1 MTEPAI
7 GGTET
12 AYDVVGPICES
23 GDTFTTGRNL
33 PQLRQND
40 LIAFMTAGAYGAS
53 MSSTYNQR
61 LLVAEVMVKG
71 DQYAVT
77 RPRQSYEELI
87 GTDKLPGWF
96 A

>member
-1 MTEPAI
+1 
-7 GGTET
+7 
-12 AYDVVGPICES
+12 
-23 GDTFTTGRNL
+23 
-33 PQLRQND
+33 
-40 LIAFMTAGAYGAS
+40 MTAGAYGAS